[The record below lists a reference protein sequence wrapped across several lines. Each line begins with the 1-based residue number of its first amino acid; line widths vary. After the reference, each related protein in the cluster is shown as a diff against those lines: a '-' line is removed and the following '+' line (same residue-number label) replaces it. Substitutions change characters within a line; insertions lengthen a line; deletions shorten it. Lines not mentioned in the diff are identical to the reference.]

1 MKRLSLT
8 VFLHVNVAY
17 NTDLVVKY
25 THKEVLDLNNLTWEF
40 IKQLLLTKGMNILV
54 CLVILIV
61 GLKVIKVIVK
71 HIEKMMQKRDIDK
84 TVTKFA
90 TSLINITLKVL
101 LVLSL
106 AGTLGV
112 EETSFVAILGA
123 VSFAIGMALQ
133 GSLSNFAA
141 GIILLI
147 LRPIKIGD
155 FVEVAGMTGSVSSI
169 QVFST
174 ELKTPDNKTIIIP
187 NGSIIGSNIVNYS
200 IEPQRRVDFTFGVDY
215 SADIRQVKEI
225 LSEVARSHE
234 LVLDDPDVFV
244 GLAELGDSSINF
256 ALRVWVNAPDY
267 WTVFFDI
274 NEQMKE
280 RLDKENIGIPYPHIQ
295 MVQES

>member
-295 MVQES
+295 MVQE

>member
-274 NEQMKE
+274 NERMKE

-295 MVQES
+295 MVQE